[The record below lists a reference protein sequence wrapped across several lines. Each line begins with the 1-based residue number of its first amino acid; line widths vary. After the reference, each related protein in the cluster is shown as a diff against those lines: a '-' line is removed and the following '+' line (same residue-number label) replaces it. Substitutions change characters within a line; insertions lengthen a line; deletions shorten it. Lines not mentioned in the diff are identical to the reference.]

1 MGELEGLLKIMIR
14 HYLSL
19 AWQQLEKYRLQS
31 LVSIVSLAIGFACFA
46 LASMWIKYE
55 TTYDAFHKDAENIYV
70 VTQDKGYVLHMN
82 SKDLNIRA
90 LQEVPE
96 LESLTYVTNN
106 YIDSINGKRVGCVQ
120 WLMNDTNLVNLFGLE
135 IMEGTTSFV
144 HNEHEIAISDRLAK
158 RLWKD
163 ESPIGKPL
171 IGKHTLRRFNEILK
185 YEQTLT
191 VSAVFRSWGEH
202 SNFNFDMLSRRPAD
216 FQEEFGRSEHI
227 MAHVSPKVDIKKL
240 NAKLDSVRF
249 FTNEHFKDMPLE
261 EYLGTVPSRLRPK
274 IVPLTE
280 LYHSNAAYENS
291 TKFKFNHIYLFSI
304 ACGLLILCALLNYL
318 TMFINRLFIRKREIA
333 LRTVFG
339 ASGRDLMVQFL
350 TEYGLLLVL
359 ALLLGLLIAFGLM
372 DDFLTLA
379 DLQLGRRAQS
389 MLFISIS
396 RGILPELK
404 TFFAREVLLYTVL
417 VFVVSI
423 LISIPFIWY
432 FRRQS
437 LQSSITGVGGLAKY
451 NIFRYFSTGIQIGIS
466 ILCIFCTVVLLK
478 QLHALRH
485 GDIGFEIENRMY
497 YRMSRDDRHMEE
509 EIIQFLRS
517 CPEVDTLLVC
527 SSSTTIYPA
536 AYSSSRIFTQEENP
550 DLPETIRPQGQY
562 ISEGMVDFY
571 GLKLLQ
577 GRWPYENEYDVIVV
591 NEAFVHKTGWTNPLE
606 KSLEREKIVG
616 VVKDFHNVS
625 PLIKAEP
632 CIVWYYKYR
641 PIPSLAPDILFRY
654 KPGMKETLMT
664 KVETFFKE
672 KELKYEDY
680 QWNDLMEM
688 YNYMLKSEDN
698 LRLLLS
704 ITSGICIL
712 IALFGVWSMIMLTCE
727 QRRKEIA
734 VRKVFGATVKDIL
747 DMFIVEYM
755 TLQAVAALVAFP
767 IGYACMKPWLEQ
779 YVVQTEIPWWI
790 YVGIFLM
797 VALLVALCIG
807 WRVWKTATAHPADE
821 ICKG

>member
-70 VTQDKGYVLHMN
+70 VTQNKGYVLHMN
-82 SKDLNIRA
+82 SKDINIRA

-171 IGKHTLRRFNEILK
+171 IGKHTLRGSNGVLK

-202 SNFNFDMLSRRPAD
+202 SNFYFDMLSRRPAD
-216 FQEEFGRSEHI
+216 FLEEFGRSKHI

-240 NAKLDSVRF
+240 NAKLDSVKF
-249 FTNEHFKDMPLE
+249 VVYDKDMPLE
-261 EYLGTVPSRLRPK
+261 EYLGTVPSRLKPK

-339 ASGRDLMVQFL
+339 ASGRDLTVQFL

-389 MLFISIS
+389 NLFISIS

-509 EIIQFLRS
+509 GIIQFLRS
-517 CPEVDTLLVC
+517 CPEVDTLIVY
-527 SSSTTIYPA
+527 SSTIYPA
-536 AYSSSRIFTQEENP
+536 TATSSIVLRKNKFP
-550 DLPETIRPQGQY
+550 DLAEEMKVPY
-562 ISEGMVDFY
+562 AAVSEEIVDFY

-577 GRWPYENEYDVIVV
+577 GRWPHENEYDAIVV
-591 NEAFVHKTGWTNPLE
+591 NEAFVHQSGWKNPLE
-606 KSLEREKIVG
+606 KSIHHEKIVG

-625 PLIKAEP
+625 PLIKSEP
-632 CIVWYYKYR
+632 YILRYYKYR

-672 KELKYEDY
+672 KELKYEDD

-734 VRKVFGATVKDIL
+734 VRKVFGATTKDIL

-755 TLQAVAALVAFP
+755 ALQGVAALVAFP

-779 YVVQTEIPWWI
+779 YVVQTSIPWWI
-790 YVGIFLM
+790 YVGIFLL